1 MTWSDDGSLP
11 VLFDADESEPESLL
25 ELSDLRAL
33 LFEQAAN
40 NMAHEDDDLA
50 ETIAQMHALRREQ
63 AVTLW
68 IKHNRVALHRLALE
82 NEVCVV
88 IEPLMAP
95 VAEALV
101 QHVPEDS
108 RGVLRGI
115 VGLRTTTLAVPSL
128 LADDASLQL
137 WDTLAARAVGVD
149 DGLPAVL
156 LQAIQNE
163 MERGEPEA
171 LARGM
176 GIADALNSLR
186 EDCPALVLLR
196 LTRTSLR
203 VLRWEPPATWA
214 NELSTKF
221 APSASLLTDAIAE
234 DLHVR
239 GFADALPNP
248 TLCHEREAV
257 TEVLR
262 CMWKELEHN
271 PAARVLPS
279 VEEQMAALALPGEA
293 PPGEHD
299 HEAAVCGDDFSV
311 S

>member
-186 EDCPALVLLR
+186 E
-196 LTRTSLR
+196 
-203 VLRWEPPATWA
+203 TWA